1 MQRSLNALSPS
12 QKIKGQ
18 QLLSFLAK
26 SQEEQEYTISRSKEK
41 TGKFLS
47 NFNGYM
53 GGCMGKN
60 TKSLSHRVSLH
71 HQPIC
76 TTSQLF
82 PINPYQKDSKN
93 TPKAGGRAGEF
104 ISNCSG
110 GSETFPRL
118 REGSEHAN

>member
-1 MQRSLNALSPS
+1 MQTSLNALSPS
-12 QKIKGQ
+12 QEINGQ
-18 QLLSFLAK
+18 QHLSFLAK
-26 SQEEQEYTISRSKEK
+26 SQEEQESTISRGKEK

-47 NFNGYM
+47 KFNGYM
-53 GGCMGKN
+53 GGYMDKN

-82 PINPYQKDSKN
+82 PIDPHQKDSKN
-93 TPKAGGRAGEF
+93 TPKAEGRAGEF
-104 ISNCSG
+104 RGNCPG
-110 GSETFPRL
+110 GSKTFPRL